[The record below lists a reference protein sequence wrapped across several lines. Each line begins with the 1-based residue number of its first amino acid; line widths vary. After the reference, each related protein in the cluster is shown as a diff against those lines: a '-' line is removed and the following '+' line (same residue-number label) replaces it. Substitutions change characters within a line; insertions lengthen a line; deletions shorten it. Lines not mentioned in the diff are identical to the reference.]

1 MDSRA
6 ESKAKRQGRRCSD
19 TTGGR
24 RPRVTAALG
33 VHQMALGCPPA
44 SRARLRTPQLQQ
56 ASTRAAVVVVWALP
70 QTTAH
75 PCCLYLRAERG
86 THFEET
92 IESAHEIRWGWDYL
106 GLAAPFPISRHR
118 GRAGSSGGRRPGCG
132 HCGVWW
138 PSRRWDYLRYVSPS
152 FHGEHERPE
161 IDGHQLGHHR
171 SSP

>member
-1 MDSRA
+1 MVKQSQTLRMYTTNSKVSADATGGCNSGFSIELKLLLISTAQNIMNLDSTINKKRERDMDSRA

-24 RPRVTAALG
+24 RHRVTAALG

-56 ASTRAAVVVVWALP
+56 ASTRAAVVAVWALH

-86 THFEET
+86 TH
-92 IESAHEIRWGWDYL
+92 L
-106 GLAAPFPISRHR
+106 
-118 GRAGSSGGRRPGCG
+118 
-132 HCGVWW
+132 
-138 PSRRWDYLRYVSPS
+138 
-152 FHGEHERPE
+152 
-161 IDGHQLGHHR
+161 
-171 SSP
+171 